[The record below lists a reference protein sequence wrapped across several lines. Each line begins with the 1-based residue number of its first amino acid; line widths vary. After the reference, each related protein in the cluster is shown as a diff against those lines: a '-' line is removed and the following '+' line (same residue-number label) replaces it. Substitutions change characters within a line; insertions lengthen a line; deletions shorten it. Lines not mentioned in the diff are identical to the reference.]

1 MFTVADPGEG
11 PGRGQS
17 PTLFLDQ
24 TGARRAKKKF
34 FKIFW
39 ETGFP
44 TYLRVWMTAPPPLP
58 RYLKV
63 WICHWFNK
71 SDCTTLDC
79 LQFLHMNLS
88 KDPIL
93 QSNTLDVAWQ
103 VILSSEQAYNFLFTN
118 ASVEFPF
125 LAILSIWGFQRKS
138 LDSKIPKQGCGWTA
152 TRVWLQRV

>member
-11 PGRGQS
+11 PGGAAS
-17 PTLFLDQ
+17 PLIFRLNW
-24 TGARRAKKKF
+24 GRRAQKKF
-34 FKIFW
+34 FKIFL

-44 TYLRVWMTAPPPLP
+44 TYLRVWMTGPPPLP

-71 SDCTTLDC
+71 SDCMTLDC

-93 QSNTLDVAWQ
+93 QSHTLDVAWQ
-103 VILSSEQAYNFLFTN
+103 VILSSAQAYNFLFTN

-125 LAILSIWGFQRKS
+125 LAILSTWGFHHKS